1 MYCEEVIV
9 RMIEVS
15 TGTKILQAL
24 IFESQIRTGCQT

>member
-15 TGTKILQAL
+15 TKILQAL